1 MPIGSASFS
10 ADAFAWSKRAG
21 ANTIAGSVAYRQGPQ
36 RYTCA
41 GSTVV
46 LTPETNWSR
55 VRMSVLYGSTDRA
68 ALPTDEVR
76 ARTPKRPPGDVRAV
90 RQADDLRRHRPVQ
103 PVGLP
108 DGGWYVITI
117 AKPMGQPQGASIA
130 LMRRVVTRGGKP
142 QTVLAL
148 GA

>member
-21 ANTIAGSVAYRQGPQ
+21 ANTVAGSVAYRQGPQ

-68 ALPTDEVR
+68 ALPADEVR
-76 ARTPKRPPGDVRAV
+76 ARTPSAPPGDVGPFVKRTTCDEGG
-90 RQADDLRRHRPVQ
+90 RFTLS
-103 PVGLP
+103 GLP
-108 DGGWYVITI
+108 DGGWYVITV
-117 AKPMGQPQGASIA
+117 AKPMGQPQGTSVA
-130 LMRRVVTRGGKP
+130 LMRRVVTRGGKA
-142 QTVLAL
+142 QTVTL
-148 GA
+148 